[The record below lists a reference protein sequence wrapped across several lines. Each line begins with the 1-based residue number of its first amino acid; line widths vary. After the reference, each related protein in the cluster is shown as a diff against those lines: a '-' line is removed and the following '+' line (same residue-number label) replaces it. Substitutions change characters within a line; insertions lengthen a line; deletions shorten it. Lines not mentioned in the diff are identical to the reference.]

1 MNSPSKENQYKNE
14 EININEIIKPYLL
27 KWPWF
32 IICAI
37 LALVITFF
45 ALKFTTPVYNIQST
59 VLIKDAK
66 NNNSGGTDMNVLQ
79 DLSGFGG
86 MKTNSV
92 DNEIEIFKSKKL
104 MHDVV
109 DRLNLQTSI
118 FAKSEF
124 REIELYKET
133 SPVIIRVINEK
144 KNAVFPNK
152 PINLRVVNDKI
163 TLSSDELQKE
173 IVSSFDKTIGLPYA
187 NIIISKNK
195 SYDPLTAKNISDIG
209 NLELYISSFEAKVNN
224 LQNLLKAELA
234 SKETTVVR
242 LSMNSAEIQKA
253 EDILN
258 ALIVAYNND
267 AIQDKNTESTKT
279 LNFIEERIKRLSGE
293 LGQVENEKESFK
305 SRNQLTDI
313 ETEAKISLESSAAAR
328 AKQLEL
334 DGQLELT
341 NTLINYMSHQGQY
354 QILPSNVGL
363 TNSEATTGIAAY
375 NQLVLQRNRLL
386 ESATPENPAV
396 IDVSKQLNSMK
407 LSVMQSLQRNKT
419 GLELAKNEYVG
430 EQNKVSGKISRL
442 PSIEK
447 MFRGIERQQQIKE
460 NLYLLLLQKREET
473 AISQSI
479 TADKARVIDKA
490 YASEGPVSPKKTMIL
505 LGSLIAGLLLPVV
518 VIYLSELFN
527 NKIKS
532 KHDLEKLS
540 HVPVLGE
547 LPSVEKGE
555 PDIVQMNDI
564 SPMAE
569 AFRILITNMNFIL
582 PKIENGKIVFVTS
595 TVKGEGKTFT
605 SVNLS
610 LTLATP
616 SKKVIIIGSDIRN
629 PQLQRY
635 NTSRKGLKGL
645 TEYLYSDQTKV
656 EDIVHVST
664 FNPYLDVIYSGM
676 IPPNPTELLTNGRYE
691 QLLKELRLK
700 YDYIIVD
707 TAPLMLVTDTFLIS
721 DLADATIYVSRSKYT
736 EKALIE
742 FANSNIDQ
750 KKIKNVGFVLNDVNK
765 NYFGYGNKYGYGYA
779 ARKRIGW
786 IKLKI
791 DFKIKLLGYLV
802 LS

>member
-133 SPVIIRVINEK
+133 SPVIIRVVNEK

-779 ARKRIGW
+779 AKEKNW
-786 IKLKI
+786 L
-791 DFKIKLLGYLV
+791 DKIKDRF
-802 LS
+802 

>member
-1 MNSPSKENQYKNE
+1 MSAPSQDNQYTNKE
-14 EININEIIKPYLL
+14 VNINEIIKPYLL
-27 KWPWF
+27 RWPWF

-37 LALVITFF
+37 LASIIAFF
-45 ALKFTTPVYNIQST
+45 VLKFITPVYQIQST

-66 NNNSGGTDMNVLQ
+66 NNSAQGGAEMNILQ

-104 MHDVV
+104 MQDVV
-109 DRLNLQTSI
+109 DRLNLQTDI
-118 FAKSEF
+118 FAHAGLKKV
-124 REIELYKET
+124 ELYKST
-133 SPVIIRVINEK
+133 SPIEVRIVNEK
-144 KNAVFPNK
+144 KNVKFPKK
-152 PINLRVVNDKI
+152 PLKLQIKGNQLFISSSELDK
-163 TLSSDELQKE
+163 D
-173 IVSSFDKTIGLPYA
+173 IVASFGKTIGLPYA
-187 NIIISKNK
+187 NIIIMKNDK
-195 SYDPLTAKNISDIG
+195 YDAQSIKDIDNIN
-209 NLELYISSFEAKVNN
+209 NLELNVITLENKVTNMQKLLGVN
-224 LQNLLKAELA
+224 LT
-234 SKETTVVR
+234 SKETTVIR
-242 LSMNSAEIQKA
+242 LSMNYAQIQKA
-253 EDILN
+253 KDVLN
-258 ALIVAYNND
+258 ALVVAYNND
-267 AIQDKNTESTKT
+267 AIQDKNSESNKT
-279 LNFIEERIKRLSGE
+279 LAFIEERIKKLSGE
-293 LGQVENEKESFK
+293 LGQVENEKENFK
-305 SRNQLTDI
+305 SKNQLTDI

-341 NTLINYMSHQGQY
+341 NALINYVSHQGQY
-354 QILPSNVGL
+354 QVLPSNVGL
-363 TNSEATTGIAAY
+363 ANPEAIAGISAY

-386 ESATPENPAV
+386 ESATTENPIV
-396 IDVSKQLNSMK
+396 IDLTKQINNMRS
-407 LSVMQSLQRNKT
+407 SVMQSLQRNKN
-419 GLELAKNEYVG
+419 GLELARNEYVG
-430 EQNKVSGKISRL
+430 EQNKVSGKISKL

-479 TADKARVIDKA
+479 TADKARIIDKA
-490 YASEGPVSPKKTMIL
+490 YASEEPVSPKKIMFLLGGLLVGIL
-505 LGSLIAGLLLPVV
+505 LPFAI
-518 VIYLSELFN
+518 IYLSELFN

-540 HVPVLGE
+540 HASILGE
-547 LPSVEKGE
+547 IPSIEKGE
-555 PDIVQMNDI
+555 SDIVQMNDL

-582 PKIENGKIVFVTS
+582 PKREKGKVIFVTS

-616 SKKVIIIGSDIRN
+616 NKKVIIIGSDIRN

-635 NTSRKGLKGL
+635 NTARKGLKGL
-645 TEYLYSDQTKV
+645 TEYLYSDQTRL
-656 EDIVHVST
+656 EDIIHVST

-676 IPPNPTELLTNGRYE
+676 IPPNPTELLTNGRYNE
-691 QLLKELRLK
+691 LLEELRKK
-700 YDYIIVD
+700 YNYIIVD

-721 DLADATIYVSRSKYT
+721 DLADTTIYVTRSKYT

-750 KKIKNVGFVLNDVNK
+750 AKIKNVGFVLNDVGRND
-765 NYFGYGNKYGYGYA
+765 FGYGNKYGYGYGV
-779 ARKRIGW
+779 KEKNW
-786 IKLKI
+786 IE
-791 DFKIKLLGYLV
+791 KIKDKL
-802 LS
+802 

>member
-1 MNSPSKENQYKNE
+1 MPPNPDRSC
-14 EININEIIKPYLL
+14 IIKPYLL

-37 LALVITFF
+37 LALVIAFF
-45 ALKFTTPVYNIQST
+45 ALKFTTPIYNVQST

-66 NNNSGGTDMNVLQ
+66 NNSGGADMNVLQ

-144 KNAVFPNK
+144 KNAVFPKK
-152 PINLRVVNDKI
+152 PINLRIVNNKV

-195 SYDPLTAKNISDIG
+195 DYDPQTTKNISDIG
-209 NLELYISSFEAKVNN
+209 SLELYISSLEAKVNN
-224 LQNLLKAELA
+224 LQSLLKAELTG
-234 SKETTVVR
+234 KETTVVR

-258 ALIVAYNND
+258 ALIIAYNND
-267 AIQDKNTESTKT
+267 AIKDKNTESTKT

-293 LGQVENEKESFK
+293 LGQVENEKENFK

-375 NQLVLQRNRLL
+375 NQLILQRNRLL
-386 ESATPENPAV
+386 ESATPENPTV
-396 IDVSKQLNSMK
+396 IDISKQLNSMR

-430 EQNKVSGKISRL
+430 EQNKVSGKISKL

-473 AISQSI
+473 EISQSI

-490 YASEGPVSPKKTMIL
+490 YVSEGGPVSPKKAMIL
-505 LGSLIAGLLLPVV
+505 LGSLITGLLLPVV

-540 HVPVLGE
+540 NVPVLGE

-656 EDIVHVST
+656 EDIVHVSS

-779 ARKRIGW
+779 AKEKSW
-786 IKLKI
+786 L
-791 DFKIKLLGYLV
+791 DKIKDRF
-802 LS
+802 